1 MKEKIGKALEKKI
14 EDDSES
20 ESIINQREFVTK
32 YVLDK
37 GWDIYDEYIDD
48 GYTGTNFNRPDFQR
62 MISDIETKK
71 VNLVIV
77 KDYSRFGR
85 NYSRAGFYVDE
96 YFPSHGVRFIAI
108 NDGIDTFNKNNSNN
122 ELSGFKGVMN
132 DMYSADISK
141 KIRTS
146 FNSKRRAGQF
156 IGAFAPYGYKKDP
169 NNKNK
174 LIIDDEAAQVVKRIF
189 EMRVNGIGLE
199 KIMRILNN
207 KKISC
212 PAKYK
217 IENGLNYK
225 NVNIVHYLWTAE
237 TVKYILRNPTYIG
250 NMAQKK
256 SEKISY
262 KVNKHKKISRENWVV
277 VENTHEPIIDK
288 DTFKQVQ
295 ILLDVKSFGV
305 TAFKTEHLLGGM
317 LYCGDC
323 GMPITFRRDNK
334 KKNKDFITLCS
345 NYTRFHSC
353 TRHAVLLD
361 DINELVIND
370 LKSIA
375 RKTIKNREKFIKKI
389 NIPNAKQ
396 EEKYSKNIIT
406 KKENRLSEIIKLRKE
421 LYEDW
426 KRDIITKEDFDSMY
440 LEYNKEKE
448 KLLNEIE
455 KLQKELIHNK
465 DYRNNNYIDIL
476 EKIVDFEIVPKNILI
491 NLIDKVEIF
500 QDKTVKIH
508 YKFSI

>member
-1 MKEKIGKALEKKI
+1 MKGEWIALISDNYYNNSEIDRRIYNVAIYLRFDEKKI

-207 KKISC
+207 K
-212 PAKYK
+212 
-217 IENGLNYK
+217 
-225 NVNIVHYLWTAE
+225 
-237 TVKYILRNPTYIG
+237 
-250 NMAQKK
+250 
-256 SEKISY
+256 
-262 KVNKHKKISRENWVV
+262 
-277 VENTHEPIIDK
+277 
-288 DTFKQVQ
+288 
-295 ILLDVKSFGV
+295 
-305 TAFKTEHLLGGM
+305 
-317 LYCGDC
+317 
-323 GMPITFRRDNK
+323 
-334 KKNKDFITLCS
+334 
-345 NYTRFHSC
+345 
-353 TRHAVLLD
+353 
-361 DINELVIND
+361 
-370 LKSIA
+370 
-375 RKTIKNREKFIKKI
+375 
-389 NIPNAKQ
+389 
-396 EEKYSKNIIT
+396 
-406 KKENRLSEIIKLRKE
+406 
-421 LYEDW
+421 
-426 KRDIITKEDFDSMY
+426 
-440 LEYNKEKE
+440 
-448 KLLNEIE
+448 
-455 KLQKELIHNK
+455 
-465 DYRNNNYIDIL
+465 
-476 EKIVDFEIVPKNILI
+476 
-491 NLIDKVEIF
+491 
-500 QDKTVKIH
+500 
-508 YKFSI
+508 